1 MRINSLACTPLCPAE
16 VDKHD
21 WSRSDTSPR
30 GKKRKAARSA
40 SLCRGARVKLVL
52 CSGNPPKKAHD
63 QINESQKKHN
73 NFQVYHFIQC
83 NSTSLVDIKTP
94 PLALATLH
102 HSAATTQVGGSISW
116 KQLPN
121 KAALRQAHF
130 TCFPATPTHA
140 RAHKPSSL
148 HVTNVCQTP
157 QDVLFFGLPLGLVCW
172 RYPIGN
178 LRSRPLIAVVL

>member
-52 CSGNPPKKAHD
+52 YVPATKRKKAHD
-63 QINESQKKHN
+63 QINESHKKHI
-73 NFQVYHFIQC
+73 FPSVPFYTQC

-102 HSAATTQVGGSISW
+102 HSAATTQVGGSISGNSFLIRRPSPSALHLLSRHTHTCTRTQTVFTACH
-116 KQLPN
+116 KCLPN
-121 KAALRQAHF
+121 
-130 TCFPATPTHA
+130 
-140 RAHKPSSL
+140 
-148 HVTNVCQTP
+148 
-157 QDVLFFGLPLGLVCW
+157 FGRPLGFVCW
-172 RYPIGN
+172 CSPIGN